1 MSTEELSKAYDPAE
15 VESKWYKIWEERGYF
30 HADVNSS
37 KKPYT
42 IVIPPPNVT
51 GQLTMGHI
59 LNNTLQDILIRFEKL
74 NGRETCWLPG
84 TDHAGIATQTKVE
97 KELKKNEGLTRYDL
111 GREKFLE
118 RVWAW
123 KEQYGGKIIKQL
135 RSLGTSCDWQRER
148 FTMDEGLSA
157 AVQECFIRL
166 YNKGLIY
173 KGHRIINWCPKG
185 RTALSD
191 EEVIYK
197 EEKGHLWHFRYPYA
211 DGSGYVV
218 IATTRPETLMGD
230 TAVAVTPSD
239 ERYAGKIGKK
249 LILPIV
255 NREIELI
262 ADDYV
267 EKDFGTGAVKITPAH
282 DPNDYE
288 VGLRHNLEVI
298 NIMNDDGT
306 MNAEAGKEFEG
317 MDRYVCR
324 EAVVK
329 KIEELGLLDHIED
342 YTHQVGYS
350 ERNDVPVEPRLSDQW
365 FVKMKPLAEPAL
377 KAVDDGRIKF
387 YPERW
392 VKTYRHWMENIRDW
406 CISRQLWWG
415 HRIPAYTCEQCG
427 EIVVAKGMPEK
438 CPKCGCTHLVQEED
452 VLDTWFSSWLW
463 PFSTFGWPD
472 NTADLKV
479 FYPTQT
485 LVTGPD
491 IIFFWVARMIM
502 AGIEFMGDIPFKDV
516 YFTSIIRDEKGR
528 KMSKSLGNSP
538 DPLDV
543 IATYGADAL
552 RFTVIYIAPVGQD
565 IRYSNEKC
573 EIGRNF
579 ANKIWNVVRFRL
591 MQGPVTSAK
600 PTLDNLGALRPD
612 DQWILASLNQAIKEV
627 TDGLANFRFNEVSKV
642 LYEFIWSKFCDW
654 YLESCKPVFNGGD
667 AAQKQTVLRLFDY
680 CVATFL
686 KLLHPIMPFVTD
698 ELYHQMGFATADD
711 SIMMTEWPAAIPE
724 DVLNGYGATQAAED
738 DAEAKFELIRAIRA
752 VRANYGIATSKA
764 LDMVV
769 APANDEMHEF
779 LKRDEASF
787 KALVNAGDLKFVP
800 GYQPEGP
807 SGVAVSTAATAYIPL
822 AGIVDLDA
830 EKKRLEKQEAE
841 LAKYVGV
848 VEKKLSNE
856 KFVSKAPADVV
867 AQERA
872 KLAEAQEKLA
882 RVREQMKAY

>member
-230 TAVAVTPSD
+230 TAVAVNPAD
-239 ERYAGKIGKK
+239 ERYAGKVGKK

-306 MNAEAGKEFEG
+306 MNAAAGKEFEG

-415 HRIPAYTCEQCG
+415 HRIPAYTCEKCG

-463 PFSTFGWPD
+463 PFSTFGWPE
-472 NTADLKV
+472 NTADLKA

-543 IATYGADAL
+543 ISTYGADAL

-591 MQGPVTSAK
+591 MQGPVTAAK

-612 DQWILASLNQAIKEV
+612 DQWILASLNQDIKGV
-627 TDGLANFRFNEVSKV
+627 TDGLANFRFNEVSKI

-654 YLESCKPVFNGGD
+654 YLESCKPVFNGND
-667 AAQKQTVLRLFDY
+667 ETQKQTVLRLFDY

-698 ELYHQMGFATADD
+698 ELYHQMGFAAADD
-711 SIMMTEWPAAIPE
+711 SIMKAVWPTAIPD
-724 DVLNGYGATQAAED
+724 DVLNAYGATEAAEN

-769 APANDEMHEF
+769 APANDEMHDF
-779 LKRDEASF
+779 LKRDAVSF
-787 KALVNAGDLKFVP
+787 KALVNAGKLDLIA

-807 SGVAVSTAATAYIPL
+807 CGVAVSTAATAYIPL